1 MINSLISPKTFHRC
15 NNITTNILF
24 QMLRSIFVL
33 FTVLL
38 FIISSLASPL
48 DLGLGNHL
56 TNDNLHKSEDD
67 G

>member
-1 MINSLISPKTFHRC
+1 
-15 NNITTNILF
+15 
-24 QMLRSIFVL
+24 MLRSIFVL

-56 TNDNLHKSEDD
+56 NLKTMVKD
-67 G
+67 GR